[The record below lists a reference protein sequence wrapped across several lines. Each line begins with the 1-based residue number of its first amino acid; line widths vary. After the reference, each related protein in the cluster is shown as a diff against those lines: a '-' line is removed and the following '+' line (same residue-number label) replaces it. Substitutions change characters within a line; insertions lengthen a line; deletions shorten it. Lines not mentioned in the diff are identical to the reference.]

1 MLEVRNLS
9 KRFRGIQALSNVSFE
24 AAEGEVLG
32 LIGPN
37 GAGKSTLVNC
47 VTGQFRADSGAVLW
61 NGENV
66 TGMPAYLLCKRGVTR
81 TFQHTRLFPGLTV
94 QENVEVGGALHART
108 GILRSCL
115 YLPQVRRDSRAVKQA
130 ASDALDAIGWDR
142 SRDERAE
149 VVSTGNKRMVALAR
163 ALASKPRLLFLDE
176 PAAGLNDEET
186 AELALR
192 LQSLAANGFG
202 IVVIDHDVQF
212 IFNIARRVVVL
223 AEGRVIAEGSA
234 AGIRADPMVI
244 EAYLG
249 SAA

>member
-1 MLEVRNLS
+1 
-9 KRFRGIQALSNVSFE
+9 
-24 AAEGEVLG
+24 
-32 LIGPN
+32 
-37 GAGKSTLVNC
+37 
-47 VTGQFRADSGAVLW
+47 
-61 NGENV
+61 
-66 TGMPAYLLCKRGVTR
+66 
-81 TFQHTRLFPGLTV
+81 
-94 QENVEVGGALHART
+94 
-108 GILRSCL
+108 
-115 YLPQVRRDSRAVKQA
+115 
-130 ASDALDAIGWDR
+130 
-142 SRDERAE
+142 
-149 VVSTGNKRMVALAR
+149 MVALAR